1 VQELAA
7 DSLELR
13 HEIEKVEDFVLSLAA
28 GNLVLALVCCKLVQ
42 ESALAVKQVKMV
54 ERPEILDQVSVLVG
68 ERSVSDRTAETGS
81 Q

>member
-1 VQELAA
+1 MQELAA

>member
-68 ERSVSDRTAETGS
+68 ERSVSDRTAEKGS